1 MTKEREALKM
11 ALEALEVASSCID
24 GYYITKGKA
33 HLPEVEKAIIA
44 IKEALANS
52 EKKLAGEGILIGWD
66 TKTDTPIFAT
76 PPQRTWVGLTEEDK
90 LAIEIDAA
98 ENDFTDL
105 GVILATE
112 AKLKEKN
119 T

>member
-1 MTKEREALKM
+1 MTKEEALKL
-11 ALEALEVASSCID
+11 ALEALEVANNCID
-24 GYYITKGKA
+24 GYYIPKGKR
-33 HLPEVEKAIIA
+33 HLPEIEKAIIA

-66 TKTDTPIFAT
+66 TKTDTPIFAN
-76 PPQRTWVGLTEEDK
+76 PPQRKWVGLTPQERDEINEK
-90 LAIEIDAA
+90 VYGAVPHHVAFHTAI
-98 ENDFTDL
+98 
-105 GVILATE
+105 E

>member
-1 MTKEREALKM
+1 MTKEEALKM
-11 ALEALEVASSCID
+11 SLEALEVANSCID
-24 GYYITKGKA
+24 GYYIPKGKT
-33 HLPEVEKAIIA
+33 HLPEIEKATIA

-66 TKTDTPIFAT
+66 TKTDTPIFAN
-76 PPQRTWVGLTEEDK
+76 PPQRKWVGLTDEEIWE
-90 LAIEIDAA
+90 LMCRNVLE
-98 ENDFTDL
+98 TDL
-105 GVILATE
+105 CRAVE

>member
-1 MTKEREALKM
+1 MAFSPLPSSLEEALK
-11 ALEALEVASSCID
+11 E
-24 GYYITKGKA
+24 
-33 HLPEVEKAIIA
+33 
-44 IKEALANS
+44 IKMWRENH
-52 EKKLAGEGILIGWD
+52 KQ
-66 TKTDTPIFAT
+66 
-76 PPQRTWVGLTEEDK
+76 QRTWVGLTEEDK
-90 LAIEIDAA
+90 HAIEIDAA